1 MAGGDLTARATL
13 SNLSK
18 NDELSELGNDFNRM
32 VSALEESTKQKRL
45 VRDISHELRSPL
57 ARLQISLELAKQ
69 KGSSEELDRID
80 TEVTR
85 LNDLIGQLL
94 SIPEQSS
101 QLNDT
106 IDLIELIKDILNDGE
121 IEAQVKKYT

>member
-1 MAGGDLTARATL
+1 M
-13 SNLSK
+13 
-18 NDELSELGNDFNRM
+18 
-32 VSALEESTKQKRL
+32 
-45 VRDISHELRSPL
+45 RSPL

-69 KGSSEELDRID
+69 KGGSEELDRID
-80 TEVTR
+80 TEASR

-121 IEAQVKKYT
+121 IEAQVKKVHLEFKSNINEALVSANLGIT